1 MEVEMNKAWREEN
14 IRRVKQMSKWYY
26 EDGRDK
32 EDHPQHGLYT
42 GLAAKYSEE
51 QCKLPQPTPST

>member
-1 MEVEMNKAWREEN
+1 MNKAWREEN

>member
-1 MEVEMNKAWREEN
+1 MNKAWREEN
-14 IRRVKQMSKWYY
+14 VRRVKQMSKWYY

-32 EDHPQHGLYT
+32 PEHPQHGLYT

-51 QCKLPQPTPST
+51 PCKDPQPTLST